1 VYFLSSKGGGH
12 MTLDFND
19 VYFGIVD
26 KLGQAGVSAPEMNQL
41 LIHQLTSLTQE
52 DWYEMR
58 DGFSK
63 SELVDIIVRLVNE
76 IGNLQRE
83 RRGG

>member
-1 VYFLSSKGGGH
+1 

-19 VYFGIVD
+19 VYFGIVEQ
-26 KLGQAGVSAPEMNQL
+26 LGQAGVSGPEMNQL
-41 LIHQLTSLTQE
+41 LIHQLTFLTRE

-58 DGFSK
+58 DGFSRA
-63 SELVDIIVRLVNE
+63 ELVDIIVRLVDE

-83 RRGG
+83 LNRG

>member
-1 VYFLSSKGGGH
+1 MILSF
-12 MTLDFND
+12 DD
-19 VYFGIVD
+19 IYFGIVEQ
-26 KLGQAGVSAPEMNQL
+26 LGQRGVSTPEMNQL

-58 DGFSK
+58 DSLSR
-63 SELVDIIVRLVNE
+63 SELVDIILRLVDE

-83 RRGG
+83 RYGG